1 MCRKN
6 CVYSLLLVSMS
17 LRLNTVE
24 SNRLA
29 HRPAVAGKIWP
40 ISSEISSADECVTS
54 AAQTYFAVD
63 MDHRGAPLW
72 LMTMFVAPLVFRY
85 CCHCRF
91 NECNIVILDG
101 CAHFLSNPF
110 VQFGDLTVDVH
121 HPRVRRPASKLSDC
135 RVRIA
140 HDF

>member
-40 ISSEISSADECVTS
+40 ISSEYRVQMSASPRLHKHIC
-54 AAQTYFAVD
+54 FD

-85 CCHCRF
+85 CCHCGF

-121 HPRVRRPASKLSDC
+121 HPRVRRPAPKLSDC